1 MDYEKLTVAE
11 LKDLLREGGL
21 PLSGKKADLIQRA
34 SENHAYLKIMADNK
48 KRASGAIKRAVIFL
62 ASVSLLLS
70 YAIAIDEIIVQGE
83 ISDSFYS
90 DVISE
95 SIQIFFFLGFVFL
108 IQYYVPF
115 LHFPFRTAAAPAFI
129 NSRNSTFILA
139 LISIAIAVYPLI
151 SMTPTE
157 ALSYSINREHNMWAG
172 MVYFFTIGVGITFFV
187 VSFLLWA
194 LFLYLNDTLKKN
206 R

>member
-90 DVISE
+90 DVIS
-95 SIQIFFFLGFVFL
+95 
-108 IQYYVPF
+108 
-115 LHFPFRTAAAPAFI
+115 
-129 NSRNSTFILA
+129 
-139 LISIAIAVYPLI
+139 
-151 SMTPTE
+151 
-157 ALSYSINREHNMWAG
+157 
-172 MVYFFTIGVGITFFV
+172 
-187 VSFLLWA
+187 
-194 LFLYLNDTLKKN
+194 
-206 R
+206 

>member
-1 MDYEKLTVAE
+1 M
-11 LKDLLREGGL
+11 
-21 PLSGKKADLIQRA
+21 
-34 SENHAYLKIMADNK
+34 
-48 KRASGAIKRAVIFL
+48 
-62 ASVSLLLS
+62 LLS
-70 YAIAIDEIIVQGE
+70 YAIAIDEIIVLGE

-95 SIQIFFFLGFVFL
+95 SIRIFVFLGFVSV
-108 IQYYVPF
+108 IQYFIIPF
-115 LHFPFRTAAAPAFI
+115 QVDNANAIIH
-129 NSRNSTFILA
+129 SRNSTFILA
-139 LISIAIAVYPLI
+139 LISIGIMVSPLI

-157 ALSYSINREHNMWAG
+157 ALSYSINREHNMWDG

>member
-1 MDYEKLTVAE
+1 VDYEKLTVAE

-34 SENHAYLKIMADNK
+34 SENHAHLKIMADNK
-48 KRASGAIKRAVIFL
+48 KRASGAINRAVIFL

-70 YAIAIDEIIVQGE
+70 YANSIDEIIVQGE

-90 DVISE
+90 DVIFGC
-95 SIQIFFFLGFVFL
+95 IPIFLFLGFVFL
-108 IQYYVPF
+108 LQYVP
-115 LHFPFRTAAAPAFI
+115 LYPIYPFSSPLLPSLI
-129 NSRNSTFILA
+129 QSRNSTLILA
-139 LISIAIAVYPLI
+139 LISIGIMVFPLI

-172 MVYFFTIGVGITFFV
+172 MVYFFTIGAGITFFV

-206 R
+206 

>member
-1 MDYEKLTVAE
+1 MTVAE

-21 PLSGKKADLIQRA
+21 PLSGNKADLILRA
-34 SENHAYLKIMADNK
+34 SENHVHLKRTADNK
-48 KRASGAIKRAVIFL
+48 KRASGAIKRAIIFL

-83 ISDSFYS
+83 ISNSFYS

-95 SIQIFFFLGFVFL
+95 SIRIFLFLGFVFL
-108 IQYYVPF
+108 LQYYVPF
-115 LHFPFRTAAAPAFI
+115 LYFPFRTALAPDFI

-151 SMTPTE
+151 SMSPTE
-157 ALSYSINREHNMWAG
+157 ALSYSVNGEHNMWGG